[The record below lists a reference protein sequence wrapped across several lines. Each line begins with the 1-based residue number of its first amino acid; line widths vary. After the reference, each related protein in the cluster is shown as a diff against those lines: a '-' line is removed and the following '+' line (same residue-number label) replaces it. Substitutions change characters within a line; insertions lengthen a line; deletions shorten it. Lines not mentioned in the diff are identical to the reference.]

1 MANDSGQPV
10 GKSPVHFGTGDRV
23 VEMEDS
29 EVENLATSISSDVDA
44 EFDTVIGHIEDI
56 IMGKRRQYYRNEEFQ
71 MLQRHFMD
79 KYYLEF
85 ENTEENKLSYTSIF
99 QEYVNL
105 LEKYIEQQLI
115 ERIPTFNMATF
126 TTSLQQHKDEISG
139 DIFDMLLTFTDFLAF
154 KEMFLDYRMEKEGHG
169 LDFSGDLIVTS
180 LSKSSSLS
188 PASNNLRHF

>member
-1 MANDSGQPV
+1 MAWM
-10 GKSPVHFGTGDRV
+10 SPVHFGTGDRV

>member
-1 MANDSGQPV
+1 MERIPSTMAWT
-10 GKSPVHFGTGDRV
+10 SPVHFGTGDRV

-56 IMGKRRQYYRNEEFQ
+56 IMDEEFQ

-115 ERIPTFNMATF
+115 ERIPAFNMATF